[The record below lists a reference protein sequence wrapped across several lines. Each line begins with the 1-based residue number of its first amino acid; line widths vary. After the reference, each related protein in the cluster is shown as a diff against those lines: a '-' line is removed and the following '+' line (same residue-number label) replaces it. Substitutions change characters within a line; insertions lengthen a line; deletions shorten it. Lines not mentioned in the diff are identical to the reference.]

1 MIMNLHLR
9 TRALLAALVAC
20 VAAAHPAA
28 AQTPG
33 ALELA
38 GQLFERTGLGAQLE
52 PLAAQF
58 QEGVQQNRGK
68 LPDELLAALA
78 EAGRLSYAVPALRT
92 EIVPLIARKLNAA
105 DTKQV
110 LAWLDAPLG
119 RRVTMAETESGAM
132 SDDKLQAWLEG
143 EKGKPAS
150 PRRERLIADLL
161 TAGNAIEIGANFIEA
176 MSLGIAVGMDAAQPA
191 EKRLG
196 IAVLRERLRAYMPPD
211 KLRANLS
218 ATMPVMYGYTY
229 RAISDP
235 DLAAYLKFNQSP
247 LGTRYNKAL
256 ADAVAEA
263 LTHASVRVGELVQ
276 SGPGKK
282 QI

>member
-1 MIMNLHLR
+1 MTMKIR
-9 TRALLAALVAC
+9 TRALLAALAAC
-20 VAAAHPAA
+20 AALAHTAA
-28 AQTPG
+28 AQTPE

-38 GQLFERTGLGAQLE
+38 GQLFERTGLGAELE

-58 QEGVQQNRGK
+58 DEGVRQNRGK
-68 LPDELLAALA
+68 LPEDLLEALS
-78 EAGRLSYAVPALRT
+78 EAGRKSYAVPAMRAD
-92 EIVPLIARKLNAA
+92 IVPLIARKLNAA
-105 DTKQV
+105 DTKEV
-110 LAWLDAPLG
+110 LAWLDRPLG
-119 RRVTMAETESGAM
+119 RRVTAAEIAAGTMADE
-132 SDDKLQAWLEG
+132 KLQAWLEG

-150 PRRERLIADLL
+150 PQRERMIADLVA
-161 TAGNAIEIGANFIEA
+161 AGNAVEIGANFIEA

-196 IAVLRERLRAYMPPD
+196 IMALRERLRAFMPPD
-211 KLRANLS
+211 QLRANLS
-218 ATMPVMYGYTY
+218 RTMPVMYGYTY
-229 RAISDP
+229 REVSDA

-263 LTHASVRVGELVQ
+263 LTHASVRIGELVQ
-276 SGPGKK
+276 SRPAKK

>member
-1 MIMNLHLR
+1 MIRMPVICLLV
-9 TRALLAALVAC
+9 AALAAFS
-20 VAAAHPAA
+20 HPAA
-28 AQTPG
+28 AQSPQ

-38 GQLFERTGLGAQLE
+38 GQLFEQTGLGAQLE

-68 LPDELLAALA
+68 LPEDLLAALA
-78 EAGRLSYAVPALRT
+78 EAGRESYAVPAMRA
-92 EIVPLIARKLNAA
+92 EIVPLLARKLDAA

-119 RRVTMAETESGAM
+119 RRVTAAETEPGAA

-143 EKGKPAS
+143 EKGKPAA
-150 PRRERLIADLL
+150 PQRERLIAELL
-161 TAGNAIEIGANFIEA
+161 TAGNAVEIGANFIEA

-196 IAVLRERLRAYMPPD
+196 IAALRERLRAYMPPD

-218 ATMPVMYGYTY
+218 ATMPVMYAYTY
-229 RAISDP
+229 RGISEA

-276 SGPGKK
+276 SGPAKK